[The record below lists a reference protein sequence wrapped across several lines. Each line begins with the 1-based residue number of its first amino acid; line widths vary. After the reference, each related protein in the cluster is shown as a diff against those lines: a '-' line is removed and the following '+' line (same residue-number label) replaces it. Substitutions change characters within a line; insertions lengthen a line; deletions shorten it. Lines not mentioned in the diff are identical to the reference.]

1 MIRRPPRST
10 LFPYTTLFR
19 SMLRSWRDHPWRLL
33 RAVAEWEGTPYR
45 WAEHVVPDL
54 VLKLHVRPDVAQQRK
69 PDMQLQDLEKRAE
82 AIRSLRF
89 PDVTETV
96 DIDAEEPLEQVV
108 RRIRRCIWRKI

>member
-1 MIRRPPRST
+1 MVGVRASGDPGPR
-10 LFPYTTLFR
+10 LC
-19 SMLRSWRDHPWRLL
+19 LRGGVQAP
-33 RAVAEWEGTPYR
+33 VM
-45 WAEHVVPDL
+45 
-54 VLKLHVRPDVAQQRK
+54 VRPDVAQRRK
-69 PDMQLQDLEKRAE
+69 PDMQLQELEKRAE